1 MCSMLDRL
9 GMLCVLCWIDW
20 NGVCSMLD
28 RPAGMVC
35 VLCWID

>member
-1 MCSMLDRL
+1 MCSVLDRL
-9 GMLCVLCWIDW
+9 GMVCVLCWIDW

-28 RPAGMVC
+28 RLGMVC

>member
-9 GMLCVLCWIDW
+9 GMVCALCWIDW

-28 RPAGMVC
+28 RLGIVC
-35 VLCWID
+35 VLC